1 MAGVWAFV
9 FVPETKSVSN
19 CPKVHGIPLI
29 INLFTYHRGRTP
41 EQMDAVFK
49 SRTAIE
55 DAQARDD
62 ILQIICKEAL
72 NSTNN
77 PAQVPKMEVEMVENV
92 EEKSGTPSTISKV

>member
-1 MAGVWAFV
+1 
-9 FVPETKSVSN
+9 
-19 CPKVHGIPLI
+19 
-29 INLFTYHRGRTP
+29 
-41 EQMDAVFK
+41 MDAVFK